1 MPWPKCG
8 VVETYK
14 MVKTFKSTFQI
25 IDRIVSNL
33 RETVDKKIIEK
44 TKPY

>member
-1 MPWPKCG
+1 MSWPKWG

-25 IDRIVSNL
+25 VDRIVSNL

-44 TKPY
+44 KKPY